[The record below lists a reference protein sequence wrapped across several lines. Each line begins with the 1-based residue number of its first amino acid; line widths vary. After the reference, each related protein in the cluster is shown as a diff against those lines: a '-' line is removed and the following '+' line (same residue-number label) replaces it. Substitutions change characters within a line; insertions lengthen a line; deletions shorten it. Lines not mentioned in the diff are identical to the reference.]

1 MAGNYFVPVNLRFWV
16 KAGTVAS
23 VPPTVTTSMV
33 EVLSLTSASIQ
44 GNSSSQRVSDF
55 SSELGFGKS
64 LITESGYSIPCNL
77 NLDPT
82 SEGYKIIKRA
92 ARNAAAGDT
101 LQWFRQLP
109 VIGTGDTVGQ
119 VDAGVA
125 IVTNLQESMN
135 NGQVATISFTLEG
148 QGAPTDYQ
156 QGSAAATLTITNPG
170 NGLSAGTA
178 IPLVPL
184 SPAAGNLSGRNVTAT
199 ITVNGSGVIQTA
211 VIVSGGQN
219 VKVGDTF
226 TITDPTVFGTGD
238 TAPVLTVATVA

>member
-1 MAGNYFVPVNLRFWV
+1 MAGNYFAAVGIRFWV

-23 VPPTVTTSMV
+23 TPPTSTAGMV
-33 EVLSLTSASIQ
+33 EVLSVTDSSIS
-44 GNSSSQRVSDF
+44 NNNTSQRVNDYG
-55 SSELGFGKS
+55 SELGYGKS
-64 LITESGYSIPCNL
+64 LVTESGYSLPCNL
-77 NLDPT
+77 NLDPG
-82 SEGYKIIKRA
+82 SEGYKILRRA
-92 ARNAAAGDT
+92 GMGAASGQT
-101 LQWFRQLP
+101 LEFFRQLP
-109 VIGTGDTVGQ
+109 VVAGNDSLGQ
-119 VDAGVA
+119 CDAGVA
-125 IVTNLQESMN
+125 IVQQFQESLATN
-135 NGQVATISFTLEG
+135 TVATISFSLEG
-148 QGAPTDYQ
+148 QGAPQTYQ
-156 QGSAAATLTITNPG
+156 QGSAAATLTITNAG

-226 TITDPTVFGTGD
+226 TITDPTVVGAGD